1 MEEVLLSALIA
12 CVEKGY
18 SCNKQDYETYT
29 RVTVCDVAPNHE
41 GTQPARIAA
50 QVNGKNYFV
59 ILEAKCKN
67 V

>member
-1 MEEVLLSALIA
+1 MQEVLLAALIA

-18 SCNKQDYETYT
+18 TCNKQDYENYT
-29 RVTVCDVAPNHE
+29 RVTVCDVSPEHE
-41 GTQPARIAA
+41 GTRPVRIAA

>member
-1 MEEVLLSALIA
+1 VEEVLLSALIA
-12 CVEKGY
+12 CVEKGHV
-18 SCNKQDYETYT
+18 CNKQDYGNYT